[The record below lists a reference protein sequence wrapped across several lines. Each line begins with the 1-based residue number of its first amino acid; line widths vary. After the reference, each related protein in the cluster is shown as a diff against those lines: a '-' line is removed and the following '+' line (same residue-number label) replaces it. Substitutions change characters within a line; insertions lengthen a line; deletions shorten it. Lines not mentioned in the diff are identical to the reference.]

1 MFLERRKRLVQEQ
14 GGTYLTF
21 GFPNTSYLQHCW
33 SPALFPPLLNRM
45 GDLPR
50 NFSRNRYQETKQKQK
65 ASVHN
70 TAGELRRQREG
81 SLDPRNTQKRH
92 KKVVSAKS
100 CGYQHLAAHRP
111 LGCWGSSSWGPFS
124 GAMGCQRFRNSHSKT
139 HESQK

>member
-50 NFSRNRYQETKQKQK
+50 NFSTNRYQETKQKQK

-70 TAGELRRQREG
+70 TAGELRRQRERG
-81 SLDPRNTQKRH
+81 VWIQETPKNATRK
-92 KKVVSAKS
+92 
-100 CGYQHLAAHRP
+100 
-111 LGCWGSSSWGPFS
+111 
-124 GAMGCQRFRNSHSKT
+124 
-139 HESQK
+139 